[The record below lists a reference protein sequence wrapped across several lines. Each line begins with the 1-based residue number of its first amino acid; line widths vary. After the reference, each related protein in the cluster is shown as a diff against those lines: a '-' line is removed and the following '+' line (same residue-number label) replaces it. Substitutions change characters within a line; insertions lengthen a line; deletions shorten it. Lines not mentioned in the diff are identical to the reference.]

1 MFARLAVA
9 VTAVLAFASVGANA
23 QELVLAVN
31 EGVSYQE
38 GGSLTERYKPL
49 TELLSKELKR
59 PVKVQNVDKYADFD
73 QGLSE
78 GKYDMAFIHPAH
90 IGLRAVKSG
99 AYAGLATAKGFTDYR
114 ARVIV
119 KKDSPLRSMQDLRD
133 KKIGVPSVDSITTV
147 MFSASLREISIQQ
160 PERHYMPTRYQD
172 AVPFMIE
179 NGFVDAGVTGSSAVE
194 KAWLAKGGRVLTET
208 KPIPI
213 KQFIASRKLAES
225 ERAKLQ
231 TLILN
236 LSDSDAGRSALAK
249 IGVPGFVPWNNE
261 VMSQATARLGI

>member
-1 MFARLAVA
+1 MFAKLAAA
-9 VTAVLAFASVGANA
+9 VTAVMAVASANLSA
-23 QELVLAVN
+23 QELLLAVN
-31 EGVSYQE
+31 EGVTYHE
-38 GGSLTERYKPL
+38 GGSVNERYKPL

-73 QGLSE
+73 KGLAE
-78 GKYDMAFIHPAH
+78 GKYELAFIHPAH

-99 AYAGLATAKGFTDYR
+99 AYSGLATAKGFTDYR
-114 ARVIV
+114 ARVMV
-119 KKDSPLRSMQDLRD
+119 KKDSPLRSMQDLKDR
-133 KKIGVPSVDSITTV
+133 KIGVPSVDSITTV
-147 MFSASLREISIQQ
+147 MFSASMREMKIQY
-160 PERHYMPTRYQD
+160 PEKQFLPTRYQD

-194 KAWLAKGGRVLTET
+194 KEWIAKGGRVLTET

-213 KQFIASRKLAES
+213 KQFIASKKLSDA

-231 TLILN
+231 SLILG
-236 LSDSDAGRSALAK
+236 LSDTDAGKTALTK

-261 VMSQATARLGI
+261 VMGQAATRLGI